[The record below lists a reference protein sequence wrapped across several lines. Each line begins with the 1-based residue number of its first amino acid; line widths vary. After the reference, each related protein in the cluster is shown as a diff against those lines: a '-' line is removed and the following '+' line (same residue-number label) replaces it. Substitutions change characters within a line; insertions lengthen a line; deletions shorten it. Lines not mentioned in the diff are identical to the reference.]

1 MFMQAASFQD
11 ARMHYLD
18 PQDRFRIEIGARH
31 LHQLGARAVS
41 EFLGEGVVS
50 GDDLKSL
57 LDRLQRYQ
65 QCDPAV
71 LRLVGGDRFPPRLT
85 VVPR

>member
-1 MFMQAASFQD
+1 MYFI
-11 ARMHYLD
+11 D
-18 PQDRFRIEIGARH
+18 PHTRFYIEIGARH
-31 LHQLGARAVS
+31 LHRLGERAIG
-41 EFLGEGVVS
+41 EFLAEGIHE
-50 GDDLKSL
+50 GDDVRSL
-57 LDRLQRYQ
+57 LDRLQRHQ